1 MKRTIITLA
10 LSLLPFAFSFAQR
23 EMVDVIKGNYHY
35 NKEGYTKA
43 EIDYRRG
50 LEENKNSYEAHYNL
64 GDALYK
70 QDKFQDAL
78 EQFETAEQM
87 LNAEK
92 DKERYARVKHN
103 IGNCHYALQQ
113 YGDAVSAY
121 QESLRANPKDDD
133 TRYNLVKAMQMLQQ
147 QQQQQQQDQQNQDQQ
162 QQQQQQQDQQD
173 QQEQQE
179 QQQQQQ
185 QQQQEQ
191 EQNEDQMD
199 KETAEQILQ
208 ALEQD
213 EQETQENIKR
223 QQGKKRRVEKDW

>member
-78 EQFETAEQM
+78 EQFETAERM

-92 DKERYARVKHN
+92 DKER
-103 IGNCHYALQQ
+103 
-113 YGDAVSAY
+113 
-121 QESLRANPKDDD
+121 
-133 TRYNLVKAMQMLQQ
+133 
-147 QQQQQQQDQQNQDQQ
+147 
-162 QQQQQQQDQQD
+162 
-173 QQEQQE
+173 
-179 QQQQQQ
+179 
-185 QQQQEQ
+185 
-191 EQNEDQMD
+191 
-199 KETAEQILQ
+199 
-208 ALEQD
+208 
-213 EQETQENIKR
+213 
-223 QQGKKRRVEKDW
+223 